1 MSRILST
8 IFTRQNSN
16 ISYRTAGDAAR
27 DRADWAE
34 AEKAYT
40 QHLDSN
46 PDDFAIWVQ
55 LGHALKEQRKYKNA
69 QVAYEKAISL
79 DDKDHDV
86 LLQMGHLA
94 KLAGFEVEA
103 VNWYQRAYAL
113 SKSSTA
119 IREIRSLGFEPE
131 AEDDISALVGQKVS
145 QIFFEVDDL
154 LNYLKAHQTVSGI
167 QRVQAGL
174 VHHLVMNGI
183 PAVEDKQQVCRFVIR
198 GNDSD
203 ALNFRIVEE
212 AHLIR
217 IIEYVT
223 GAAVIHSR
231 LIALIKEAESGAYSA
246 NGEPGD
252 VYFVL
257 GAFWG
262 YGGIASRYA
271 KLKQSGIRLGGYIYD
286 IIPITHPEYCD
297 AELSHEFLLSF
308 GDGLAL
314 FDFIVTISEFTAQEV
329 RRLQAKYGLPAV
341 PVRAVQLAHT
351 MKFSTQSRQKSP
363 SLGQISKFE
372 EFSNKQYVLVV
383 STIEGRKNHLLLVNV
398 WRHFL
403 DEGLDPPD
411 LVFVGRKGWK
421 ISGLMEL
428 LQSTSYLG
436 GLVHILHDLSDAELE
451 ALYNNCIFTA
461 FPSIVEGWGLPVG
474 ESLTY
479 GKPCVASNS
488 SSIPEVG
495 GDLVDYMDPLNFRD
509 AIDVFRSM
517 NFDREY
523 RETRKQNIAQNFKAR
538 TWADVGVDFALA
550 ISDLSNAAFNS
561 GPQRSFDPGIFFKFG
576 YLSGQQQRVPETY
589 LAEPYRL
596 MIANGFYPPEDF
608 GSWMKGRCGEIR
620 IQTKET
626 PNTKIVVYLKFL
638 IAPQME
644 RLDVDLISLDERG
657 ERRQALHTKK
667 ATLMSRSNILRM
679 PLSVDRD
686 GSVSIL
692 IRTRDT
698 IVALPNDS
706 RLICLGVEGVGY
718 VAASDIERR
727 LELVESII
735 MC

>member
-1 MSRILST
+1 MSRTIST
-8 IFTRQNSN
+8 IFARQNSK

-27 DRADWAE
+27 DRHDWAE

-69 QVAYEKAISL
+69 QTAYEKAISL
-79 DDKDHDV
+79 DDKDSDV

-94 KLAGFEVEA
+94 KLTGFEAEA
-103 VNWYQRAYAL
+103 INWYQKAYAL
-113 SKSSTA
+113 SKSPA
-119 IREIRSLGFEPE
+119 AAREIRSLGFEPE
-131 AEDDISALVGQKVS
+131 AEDDPYALDGQRAS

-174 VHHLVMNGI
+174 VHHLVASGMPTVG
-183 PAVEDKQQVCRFVIR
+183 DKRQICRFVIR
-198 GNDSD
+198 GNEAGS
-203 ALNFRIVEE
+203 LKFRIVED
-212 AHLIR
+212 ADLIR
-217 IIEYVT
+217 IIDYVA
-223 GAAVIHSR
+223 GARVIHSK
-231 LIALIKEAESGAYSA
+231 LITLIEEAESAAYNA
-246 NGEPGD
+246 KIEPGD

-271 KLKQSGIRLGGYIYD
+271 KLKQAGLRLGGYIYD

-329 RRLQAKYGLPAV
+329 RRLQVKYELPAV
-341 PVRAVQLAHT
+341 PVRAVPLAHT
-351 MKFSTQSRQKSP
+351 MKFSTQARQKSP
-363 SLGQISKFE
+363 NISQISKFE
-372 EFSNKQYVLVV
+372 EFSNKPYALVV

-398 WRHFL
+398 WKQFL

-411 LVFVGRKGWK
+411 LVFVGRKGWR

-428 LQSTSYLG
+428 LQSTSYLSG
-436 GLVHILHDLSDAELE
+436 RVHVLHDLSDAELE
-451 ALYNNCIFTA
+451 ALYNNCDFTA
-461 FPSIVEGWGLPVG
+461 FPSLVEGWGLPVG

-479 GKPCVASNS
+479 GRPCVASKS

-495 GDLVDYMDPLNFRD
+495 GEFVDYMDPLNFRE
-509 AIDVFRSM
+509 ALDVFRSM
-517 NFDREY
+517 SFDRAH
-523 RETRKQNIAQNFKAR
+523 REARKENIVQNFKAR
-538 TWADVGVDFALA
+538 TWTDVGADFALTV
-550 ISDLSNAAFNS
+550 SDLSNAPPHS
-561 GPQRSFDPGIFFKFG
+561 GLQRSFRSGTFFKFG
-576 YLSGQQQRVPETY
+576 YLSGQQERVPETY

-596 MIANGFYPPEDF
+596 IIADGFYPPEHF
-608 GSWMKGRCGEIR
+608 GSWMKGNCGEIR
-620 IQTKET
+620 IPTEEN
-626 PNTKIVVYLKFL
+626 PGDKIIVYLKIL
-638 IAPQME
+638 IPTEVE
-644 RLDVDLISLDERG
+644 RLNIELISRKEEGDGRKSLYTKRA
-657 ERRQALHTKK
+657 AL
-667 ATLMSRSNILRM
+667 ANRSNILRM

-698 IVALPNDS
+698 IVPFPNDS
-706 RLICLGVEGVGY
+706 RLICLGIEGVGY
-718 VAASDIERR
+718 VAASDIEGR
-727 LELVESII
+727 LELIESII